1 MNHAIEPTIV
11 QDVRSITEQTLCF
24 PTTLKTRTH
33 NSAVPGSNLPT
44 QGGEGG
50 NKMRI
55 EYDTLE
61 MINLNAVFDTGW
73 VKCDSVKNN

>member
-1 MNHAIEPTIV
+1 LINIRRVI
-11 QDVRSITEQTLCF
+11 IF

-33 NSAVPGSNLPT
+33 NSAAPRSNLPT

-55 EYDTLE
+55 E
-61 MINLNAVFDTGW
+61 
-73 VKCDSVKNN
+73 